1 MQNIPLSES
10 VVKEVMDRGH
20 SGTIYL
26 PKAWIG
32 QRVVVQPLNVRDYV
46 LGALAPYLEDV
57 SGLFLYGSY
66 ARGEQ
71 SLVSDIDVLVVSEK
85 KFPLEKVGLISI
97 ESGSLEQI
105 KARISKDPV
114 GYYSIVQEA
123 IPLINAPLLSE
134 LKKIVP
140 SRRGLKEYFDM
151 TESAL
156 RICDGLLKEGGSDQ
170 SGVIY
175 SLVLR
180 LRGLYTL
187 RCRMRKEGYSA
198 DGLMDYVSGKGI
210 NRETF
215 EKIYSV
221 YRAGKVDG
229 PKSKQRIPIRIVKQ
243 LYRIVSDL
251 LKDLE
256 DEPQKASKKGH

>member
-1 MQNIPLSES
+1 MKNIPISGS

-46 LGALAPYLEDV
+46 LGALTPYLEDV

-71 SLVSDIDVLVVSEK
+71 SDVSDIDVLVVSEK
-85 KFPLEKVGLISI
+85 KFPVEKVGLINI
-97 ESGSLEQI
+97 ESGSLDQI

-123 IPLINAPLLSE
+123 VPLINAPLLSE

-140 SRRGLKEYFDM
+140 GRQGLKEYYDL

-180 LRGLYTL
+180 LRGLYML
-187 RCRMRKEGYSA
+187 RCRMRKEGYSTE
-198 DGLMDYVSGKGI
+198 GLLDYVSGKGI
-210 NRETF
+210 GRETF
-215 EKIYSV
+215 EKICSV

-229 PKSKQRIPIRIVKQ
+229 PKPKQRVPIKTVRQ

-251 LKDLE
+251 LKNLV
-256 DEPQKASKKGH
+256 DEPQKASKNGH

>member
-1 MQNIPLSES
+1 MQNITLSES

-71 SLVSDIDVLVVSEK
+71 SDFSDIDVLVVSDK
-85 KFPLEKVGLISI
+85 KFPLEKIGLISI
-97 ESGSLEQI
+97 ESGSLDQI
-105 KARISKDPV
+105 KARVRSDPV
-114 GYYSIVQEA
+114 GYYTIVQEA

-140 SRRGLKEYFDM
+140 GRKGVKGYYDM
-151 TESAL
+151 AGSAL

-170 SGVIY
+170 SGVIC

-180 LRGLYTL
+180 LRGLYML
-187 RCRMRKEGYSA
+187 RCRMKKENYSTVS
-198 DGLMDYVSGKGI
+198 LMDYVSGKGI
-210 NRETF
+210 DRETF

-221 YRAGKVDG
+221 YRAGTVDG
-229 PKSKQRIPIRIVKQ
+229 PKSKQRIPIKTVRQ
-243 LYRIVSDL
+243 LYQIVYDL
-251 LKDLE
+251 LKNLE